1 MILEKAPENIK
12 KIIKAYCAL
21 SKREKIILEARYCER
36 MKQEEVAKILKVSPE
51 RIRQLEERAIDVIIE
66 ELK

>member
-12 KIIKAYCAL
+12 KIIRAYCAL
-21 SKREKIILEARYCER
+21 SIREKFILECRYCKR
-36 MKQEEVAKILKVSPE
+36 MKQDEVSKILKISPE
-51 RIRQLEERAIDVIIE
+51 RIRQLEEKAIDVIIE

>member
-12 KIIKAYCAL
+12 KVIKAYCAL
-21 SKREKIILEARYCER
+21 SKREKIILESRYCDR
-36 MKQEEVAKILKVSPE
+36 MKQEEVAKILRISSE
-51 RIRQLEERAIDVIIE
+51 RVRQLEEAAIDVIIE